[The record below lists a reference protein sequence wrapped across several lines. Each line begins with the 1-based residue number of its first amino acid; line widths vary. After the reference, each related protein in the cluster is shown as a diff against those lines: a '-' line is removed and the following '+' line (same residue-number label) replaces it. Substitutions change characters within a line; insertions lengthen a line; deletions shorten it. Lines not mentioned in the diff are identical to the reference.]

1 MRRHKAILVAIV
13 LMAVS
18 ALSLLVPELAQAAQT
33 STSQGFKINTAVSEG
48 ALVSIDQ
55 KDSQAVEMASLSSR
69 DAMVGVAVS
78 NGQALVTFSDG
89 SGRVQVVSSG
99 QAPTQVS
106 TANGNIKKGD
116 RLSISPISGVAMKA
130 SSAGKVI
137 GVAQQDFNGT
147 ESKDKKSVEL
157 TDSAGQK
164 KTVQVGKAVVEVSVE
179 EWAPNGQPN
188 SPLLNN
194 LRSFL
199 GTTVGKPV
207 SNVQAVMAVAVVLFA
222 ILASGIILYSSVSS
236 SIHSIGRNPLSKGI
250 IRRSL
255 FVMIGLSVIVV
266 VGAASAVYLIL
277 GG

>member
-1 MRRHKAILVAIV
+1 MQRHKAILVAIV

-18 ALSLLVPELAQAAQT
+18 ALGLLVPELAVAAQT

-48 ALVSIDQ
+48 AVVSVDQ
-55 KDSQAVEMASLSSR
+55 KDSQAVEMTSLSSR

-78 NGQALVTFSDG
+78 SGQALVTFSDG

-99 QAPTQVS
+99 QAPAQVS
-106 TANGNIKKGD
+106 TANGDIKKGD

-137 GVAQQDFNGT
+137 GVAQQDFDGT

-188 SPLLNN
+188 SPLLNS

-255 FVMIGLSVIVV
+255 FVMIGLSAIVV